1 MTGRA
6 VIQGAALEYRRIAAT
21 ADESLP
27 TLLFLHEGLGSVAQW
42 RDFPDRVA
50 AASGCPVFI
59 YSRRGYGASDPVVEP
74 RPVGFMHDEALEVLP
89 AVRAHFG
96 LDDVILMGH
105 SDGASIAIIHA
116 GARAGSVRGL
126 VLEAP
131 HVFVEPVCV
140 ESIARVHRTYATSGM
155 AEGLARYHG
164 SNTEAMFRSWADVWL
179 RAEFLEWNIEEY
191 LAPIEVPVLVIQ
203 GRDDEYGTV
212 RQVQAVTSQ
221 VGGPARS
228 LLLRNCGHSPH
239 RDQPQ
244 AVLHAS
250 VGFIADVSS

>member
-1 MTGRA
+1 MKGRA
-6 VIQGAALEYRRIAAT
+6 VVQGVALEYRRIAAT
-21 ADESLP
+21 AGESLP

-50 AASGCPVFI
+50 AATACPAFI
-59 YSRRGYGASDPVVEP
+59 YSRRGYGASDPPIEP
-74 RPVGFMHDEALEVLP
+74 RPVRFMHDEALEVLP

-96 LDDVILMGH
+96 LDDVILFGH

-140 ESIARVHRTYATSGM
+140 ESIARVHQTYASSGL

-179 RAEFLEWNIEEY
+179 RPAFLEWNIEQY
-191 LAPIEVPVLVIQ
+191 LEPIEAPVLVIQ
-203 GRDDEYGTV
+203 GQDDEYGTV

-221 VGGPARS
+221 VSGPAQS
-228 LLLRNCGHSPH
+228 LLLHHCGHSPH
-239 RDQPQ
+239 RDQPE
-244 AVLHAS
+244 AVLHAC